1 MMAARTDVRRATKRQ
16 SYADT
21 VYDLLRRDILRGTI
35 EAGERLREDE
45 LSQRYRV
52 SRTPIREALNKL
64 EAEGLIASSAGRGM
78 IVAEFDEDEILEGY
92 AIRGALEGV
101 AARLAAQRATD
112 VDLARLELL
121 LDALGNAATGND
133 MSAIVRVSGEFHA
146 HIWRIAGNRRL
157 LKIMREIEDSIGRL
171 QRLTQLSPGRME
183 HAMKEH
189 RAMVAAIRRRDPA
202 LAEQLARDH
211 MREAQLA
218 RISLSVKQRV
228 EGEASDESSQ
238 GRAPARRG
246 RKAIASAG

>member
-1 MMAARTDVRRATKRQ
+1 MAAARTDVRRVTKRQ
-16 SYADT
+16 SYADA
-21 VYDLLRRDILRGTI
+21 VYDLLRRDILAGAI

-64 EAEGLIASSAGRGM
+64 EAEGLVASSPGRGM

-92 AIRGALEGV
+92 IIRGALEGV

-121 LDALGNAATGND
+121 LEALAGAASSKD
-133 MSAIVRVSGEFHA
+133 MSAVVRVSGKFHA
-146 HIWRIAGNRRL
+146 HIWRMAGNRRL

-183 HAMKEH
+183 HAMEEH
-189 RAMVAAIRRRDPA
+189 RAMVDAIRRRDPA
-202 LAEQLARDH
+202 RAEQLARDH
-211 MREAQLA
+211 MHEAQQA
-218 RISLSVKQRV
+218 RIALNVQQRA
-228 EGEASDESSQ
+228 EGESF
-238 GRAPARRG
+238 
-246 RKAIASAG
+246 